1 MSLDVRLLLPVDA
14 IAALRSFGRRWRSA
28 LLPLPDD
35 DEAEERCHR
44 LGPDGR
50 SAVDLAN
57 DTVAT
62 LASLSRV
69 VDDLVHSDH
78 PVVLAALMDPTARHF
93 DGVTVDDVGEVL
105 DLLAAEATALAD
117 RAARL
122 ARDDWSRTGTLSG
135 GGGTVTVLDV
145 VREAVRTASDDL
157 RAAERALG

>member
-78 PVVLAALMDPTARHF
+78 PVVLAALMDPAARHF
-93 DGVTVDDVGEVL
+93 DGVTVNDVGEVL
-105 DLLAAEATALAD
+105 DLLATEATALAD

-122 ARDDWSRTGTLSG
+122 AREDWSRTGTLSG

>member
-14 IAALRSFGRRWRSA
+14 VAALRSFGRRWRTA
-28 LLPLPDD
+28 LLSLPDD

-44 LGPDGR
+44 IGPDGH

-62 LASLSRV
+62 LAALSRV
-69 VDDLVHSDH
+69 VDDLVRSDH
-78 PVVLAALMDPTARHF
+78 PVVLAALMDPAARLF

-117 RAARL
+117 RAAGL
-122 ARDDWSRTGTLSG
+122 ARKEWSRTGALSG

-145 VREAVRTASDDL
+145 VREAVRTGSDNL